1 VQKEKS
7 SESSGLVER
16 ETKLRLALKARW
28 RCAKKKDYVGIS
40 GRLRSMGEDG
50 AGEERLRRARTGVAS
65 YKTRL
70 VAGR

>member
-50 AGEERLRRARTGVAS
+50 AGEERKG
-65 YKTRL
+65 
-70 VAGR
+70 